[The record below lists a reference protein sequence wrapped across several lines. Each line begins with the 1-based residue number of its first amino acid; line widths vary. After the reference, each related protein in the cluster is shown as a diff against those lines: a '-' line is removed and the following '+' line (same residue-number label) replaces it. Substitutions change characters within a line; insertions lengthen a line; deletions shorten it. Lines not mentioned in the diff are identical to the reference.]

1 MRKKFTILTAALALL
16 AMLAVPKGGWGQTQ
30 QLFHETFGNN
40 SGSARDWDDS
50 YSEKSGVEAV
60 YTDVAYTMTNV
71 KQGKNTTGSSGSGL
85 NQSSQGTD
93 AVFVFGPL
101 HVGNYTNMSLTYQ
114 WKAASIKAD
123 YSTSIYYKTSSNGTY
138 TEITHNAQGATSFVE
153 VNVDL
158 PEEAQTNT
166 LYLKIVWNTSNTQAI
181 IDEVDITGIEA
192 STSSLAA
199 PTFTP
204 AGGVFEYDPNRTV
217 SISSEDEGVSFVYT
231 TDGSD
236 PRTSGT
242 ADVYGDPISITT
254 TTTLKAAAT
263 TDLVEFSMVTTAQ
276 YSILPSMDVVVP
288 ADNPTYVY
296 NDNVQ
301 SFSWY
306 VLSGATTHGTTIT
319 EKGFVYSTTNNLP
332 TTADTKIVVTS
343 NDLEATLTGLAAS
356 TSYYVRSYAIS
367 EGQTVYS
374 STATL
379 TTTAFPTY
387 DIQFVVN
394 GESYGDMVSVS
405 GAIGEVIN
413 TQPAANLIPDGYTF
427 AGWSTEDET
436 INIIDGTYAPSDD
449 MFLYAVFSITEY
461 GEPVTNYQKVT
472 ETPSDWS
479 GDYLIVYESGYSTGN
494 LAFNGGLNVLDAVGN
509 TISVSI
515 TDGAISSTD
524 ATDAAIFTIAAVTN
538 GYSIKSASGFYIG
551 NTSNGN
557 ALKTSTENDYVN
569 TLSISSQSADIVS
582 SNSHLRY
589 NSNSSQTRFRYFK
602 SDTYTSQKAIQLYKK
617 TSTIPSVTKQYT
629 RIMDVTSTTATMANI
644 PVTYKVTVK
653 NNGILT
659 LTGTNSGTAANLI
672 IEDGG
677 QLITSNAVAA
687 TVQKQVKGFNDTE
700 DGGWKM
706 IASPVLGT
714 IGIAN
719 VAQLNSGEI
728 YRYDEPSHFW
738 RYYEGEGAPFTTLA
752 NQTGYLYGN
761 ENDVTLEFA
770 GTLVPSD
777 DEVTINN
784 LSYTATIEEEANPLA
799 GWNLVGNPFACNAY
813 TTKSYYVTS
822 YDPNEPNNTI
832 LGEYAASMNEPIPP
846 CTGILVQATNE
857 DRTISFANSSYSIEE
872 STNNGILE
880 MAVAQQVVNRSGV
893 SMAVKDKA
901 MVSFNAG
908 DELGKFVFNED
919 NAKLYIPQN
928 GKDYAIAYSNGQGEM
943 PVNFR
948 AAKNGT
954 YTLTVNPEGVEMNYL
969 HLIDNMTGADVDL
982 LATSSYTFNATT
994 RDYESRFRLVF
1005 AANNE
1010 NGVSAGSTTF
1020 AYFSNGSL
1028 VVNNEGNATLQVVD
1042 VMGRIVKSESIN
1054 GSASINVNAAPGVYT
1069 LRLVNGNDV
1078 KTQKVV
1084 VR

>member
-1 MRKKFTILTAALALL
+1 MAALALL
-16 AMLAVPKGGWGQTQ
+16 VFMMPTMAGWGQTQ

-672 IEDGG
+672 IEDGA
-677 QLITSNAVAA
+677 QLY
-687 TVQKQVKGFNDTE
+687 TE
-700 DGGWKM
+700 DVVEATIKKNISAYDPSLVGQGVSNGWYFISYPLNCDYAGDAPTEVTNM
-706 IASPVLGT
+706 IANPATNYDLYKLVDNT
-714 IGIAN
+714 WAN
-719 VAQLNSGEI
+719 YKQN
-728 YRYDEPSHFW
+728 
-738 RYYEGEGAPFTTLA
+738 EGETNIDPSFTLYTGH
-752 NQTGYLYGN
+752 GYLYAN
-761 ENDVTLEFA
+761 ANDVTLEFA
-770 GTLVPSD
+770 GSLNYFG
-777 DEVTINN
+777 DEFSSLEI
-784 LSYTATIEEEANPLA
+784 
-799 GWNLVGNPFACNAY
+799 GWNLVGNPYTYSAY
-813 TTKSYYVTS
+813 PSMPYYK
-822 YDPNEPNNTI
+822 
-832 LGEYAASMNEPIPP
+832 MNEDGTAIESVESTGAITP
-846 CTGILVQATNE
+846 CTGILVYSDEEDGPNE
-857 DRTISFANSSYSIEE
+857 ITYSKTAPTQNAVNHGNVQMVLAQTLTTRGE
-872 STNNGILE
+872 SGSKTLDNAI
-880 MAVAQQVVNRSGV
+880 VN
-893 SMAVKDKA
+893 
-901 MVSFNAG
+901 
-908 DELGKFVFNED
+908 FNEGIQLPKFYFGTQ
-919 NAKLYIPQN
+919 NANIYIPQGN
-928 GKDYAIAYSNGQGEM
+928 KEYAIVNTEAQGEM
-943 PVNFR
+943 PVNFK
-948 AAKNGT
+948 AAENGT

-969 HLIDNMTGADVDL
+969 HLIDNMTGADIDL
-982 LATSSYTFNATT
+982 LQTPSYTFSAAT

-1005 AANNE
+1005 AASN
-1010 NGVSAGSTTF
+1010 SANADSEADNF
-1020 AYFSNGSL
+1020 AFFSNGSWII
-1028 VVNNEGNATLQVVD
+1028 NNVGEATLQVVD
-1042 VMGRIVKSESIN
+1042 VNGRILSTETVNGSIGTTINAASGVYMLRLIN
-1054 GSASINVNAAPGVYT
+1054 GENVKV
-1069 LRLVNGNDV
+1069 
-1078 KTQKVV
+1078 QKIV

>member
-1 MRKKFTILTAALALL
+1 
-16 AMLAVPKGGWGQTQ
+16 
-30 QLFHETFGNN
+30 
-40 SGSARDWDDS
+40 
-50 YSEKSGVEAV
+50 
-60 YTDVAYTMTNV
+60 
-71 KQGKNTTGSSGSGL
+71 
-85 NQSSQGTD
+85 
-93 AVFVFGPL
+93 
-101 HVGNYTNMSLTYQ
+101 MSLTYQ

-672 IEDGG
+672 IEDGA
-677 QLITSNAVAA
+677 QLY
-687 TVQKQVKGFNDTE
+687 TE
-700 DGGWKM
+700 DVVEATIKKNISAYDPSLVGQGVSNGWYFISYPLNCDYAGDAPTEVTNM
-706 IASPVLGT
+706 IANPATNYDLYKLVDNT
-714 IGIAN
+714 WAN
-719 VAQLNSGEI
+719 YKQN
-728 YRYDEPSHFW
+728 
-738 RYYEGEGAPFTTLA
+738 EGETNIDPSFTLYTGH
-752 NQTGYLYGN
+752 GYLYAN
-761 ENDVTLEFA
+761 ANDVTLEFA
-770 GTLVPSD
+770 GSLNYFG
-777 DEVTINN
+777 DEFSSLEI
-784 LSYTATIEEEANPLA
+784 
-799 GWNLVGNPFACNAY
+799 GWNLVGNPYTYSAY
-813 TTKSYYVTS
+813 PSMPYYK
-822 YDPNEPNNTI
+822 
-832 LGEYAASMNEPIPP
+832 MNEDGTAIESVESTGAITP
-846 CTGILVQATNE
+846 CTGILVYSDEEDGPNE
-857 DRTISFANSSYSIEE
+857 ITYSKTAPTQNAVNHGNVQMVLAQTLTTRGE
-872 STNNGILE
+872 SGSKTLDNAI
-880 MAVAQQVVNRSGV
+880 VN
-893 SMAVKDKA
+893 
-901 MVSFNAG
+901 
-908 DELGKFVFNED
+908 FNEGIQLPKFYFGTQ
-919 NAKLYIPQN
+919 NANIYIPQGN
-928 GKDYAIAYSNGQGEM
+928 KEYAIVNTEAQGEM
-943 PVNFR
+943 PVNFK
-948 AAKNGT
+948 AAENGT

-969 HLIDNMTGADVDL
+969 HLIDNMTGADIDL
-982 LATSSYTFNATT
+982 LQTPSYTFSAAT

-1005 AANNE
+1005 AASN
-1010 NGVSAGSTTF
+1010 SANADSEADNF
-1020 AYFSNGSL
+1020 AFFSNGSWII
-1028 VVNNEGNATLQVVD
+1028 NNVGEATLQVVD
-1042 VMGRIVKSESIN
+1042 VNGRILSTETVNGSIGTTINAASGVYMLRLIN
-1054 GSASINVNAAPGVYT
+1054 GENVKV
-1069 LRLVNGNDV
+1069 
-1078 KTQKVV
+1078 QKIV

>member
-1 MRKKFTILTAALALL
+1 MNKKFTKLMAALALL
-16 AMLAVPKGGWGQTQ
+16 VFMMPTMAGWGQTQ

-672 IEDGG
+672 IEDGA
-677 QLITSNAVAA
+677 QLY
-687 TVQKQVKGFNDTE
+687 TE
-700 DGGWKM
+700 DVVEATIKKNISAYDPSLVGQGVSNGWYFISYPLNCDYAGDAPTEVTNM
-706 IASPVLGT
+706 IANPATNYDLYKLVDNT
-714 IGIAN
+714 WAN
-719 VAQLNSGEI
+719 YKQN
-728 YRYDEPSHFW
+728 
-738 RYYEGEGAPFTTLA
+738 EGETNIDPSFTLYTGH
-752 NQTGYLYGN
+752 GYLYAN
-761 ENDVTLEFA
+761 ANDVTLEFA
-770 GTLVPSD
+770 GSLNYFG
-777 DEVTINN
+777 DEFSSLEI
-784 LSYTATIEEEANPLA
+784 
-799 GWNLVGNPFACNAY
+799 GWNLVGNPYTYSAY
-813 TTKSYYVTS
+813 PSMPYYK
-822 YDPNEPNNTI
+822 
-832 LGEYAASMNEPIPP
+832 MNEDGTAIESVESTGAITP
-846 CTGILVQATNE
+846 CTGILVYSDEEDGPNE
-857 DRTISFANSSYSIEE
+857 ITYSKTAPTQNAVNHGNVQMVLAQTLTTRGE
-872 STNNGILE
+872 SGSKTLDNAI
-880 MAVAQQVVNRSGV
+880 VN
-893 SMAVKDKA
+893 
-901 MVSFNAG
+901 
-908 DELGKFVFNED
+908 FNEGIQLPKFYFGTQ
-919 NAKLYIPQN
+919 NANIYIPQGN
-928 GKDYAIAYSNGQGEM
+928 KEYAIVNTEAQGEM
-943 PVNFR
+943 PVNFK
-948 AAKNGT
+948 AAENGT

-969 HLIDNMTGADVDL
+969 HLIDNMTGADIDL
-982 LATSSYTFNATT
+982 LQTPSYTFSAAT

-1005 AANNE
+1005 AASN
-1010 NGVSAGSTTF
+1010 SANADSEADNF
-1020 AYFSNGSL
+1020 AFFSNGSWII
-1028 VVNNEGNATLQVVD
+1028 NNVGEATLQVVD
-1042 VMGRIVKSESIN
+1042 VNGRILSTETVNGSIGTTINAASGVYMLRLIN
-1054 GSASINVNAAPGVYT
+1054 GENVKV
-1069 LRLVNGNDV
+1069 
-1078 KTQKVV
+1078 QKIV